1 MASWMWSTKEYLD
14 YNTYKSKISS
24 IWDSIWDTVDSIWDK
39 IDLGEDPDIE
49 DLNFDDWLDSDVK
62 SYDYDEEDIEK
73 VKESDEK
80 DKSDKQTIKSFPKSV
95 RFIEIPKLDNQSK
108 YENSSDKSWPLTW
121 YSKSDLIWV
130 INKYIEKNLDDN
142 TDILVTVEYEDDSS
156 DPQKIILQTQK
167 KSAWEK
173 KSDIVS
179 SDLLNKIFDEVYSEG
194 TESDEVSLDEYVVED
209 SDNNVKNTVQ
219 PVKKA
224 TSTKLTQKEQEEA
237 EEIFWMLF

>member
-1 MASWMWSTKEYLD
+1 MWSTKEYLD

-24 IWDSIWDTVDSIWDK
+24 IWDNIWDSISDGIWDK
-39 IDLGEDPDIE
+39 IDLGEDSDIE

-62 SYDYDEEDIEK
+62 SYDYDDEEDIEK
-73 VKESDEK
+73 VKESDKK

-108 YENSSDKSWPLTW
+108 YENSSDNSWPLTW

-142 TDILVTVEYEDDSS
+142 TDILVTVEYEDNSS

-167 KSAWEK
+167 KLAWEK
-173 KSDIVS
+173 KSDTVS
-179 SDLLNKIFDEVYSEG
+179 SDLLNKIFDEVHSEG
-194 TESDEVSLDEYVVED
+194 TESDEVSLDEDVVED
-209 SDNNVKNTVQ
+209 SNNQVKNTVQ

-237 EEIFWMLF
+237 EEVFWILF